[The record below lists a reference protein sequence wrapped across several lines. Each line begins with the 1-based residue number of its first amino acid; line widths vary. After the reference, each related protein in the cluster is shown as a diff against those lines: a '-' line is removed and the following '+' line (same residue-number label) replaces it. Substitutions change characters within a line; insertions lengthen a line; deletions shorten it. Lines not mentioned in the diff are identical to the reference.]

1 MIDPLPNDSHAS
13 SSVIPLHHR
22 PNHRPIRFSRLAT
35 VGFATAGCI
44 AAASVY
50 CLNAELRADDSTV
63 ATAASTQPSPASTEL
78 VSGIDQSI
86 ISKSLRPGDDFYQYS
101 NSTWLDTTKIPAD
114 RADYGIFAILD
125 DQTQEQVRV
134 LIDQVAAMKDPQP
147 GTPEQK
153 VGDFYRSYVDLDKRN
168 ASGIDPIRPMLDKLR
183 GVTDIHQLSGVMG
196 QLQRTGTGS
205 PLAVYVSID
214 ARKSDQYA
222 VYATQYGL
230 SLPDRDYYL
239 VEEDRYAALQQE
251 LVKYAADLLKAAEFP
266 AADTDPETV
275 QALAESILKIETAIA
290 QAQWTKTQNRDPEKT
305 YNRFDGDQF
314 QERVAPFSW
323 PAFRDAYGIPAEKPI
338 VVRQPTY
345 FESLGKI
352 IQSHDLESWK
362 AYMAYRLID
371 GHAGYLTE
379 ALEERSF
386 AFHGTAVSGVD
397 EQRPL
402 WQRAVRSTGG
412 VLGELV
418 GQLYVDKHFAPEAK
432 KRMNELVDNLKLA
445 FEQRIQTLPWMGK
458 GTQQQALEK
467 LAKFNTKIGY
477 PDVWKSYDSLTI
489 GSESLA
495 SNMIAAAEF
504 ETVRDLEKLDGPI
517 DRNEWH
523 MTPQTINAY
532 YNPTMNEIVFPAAIL
547 QPPFFNLAADDAVNY
562 GGIGA
567 VIGHEISHGF
577 DDKGSK
583 FDGNGNLR
591 NWWTEDDRAE
601 FEKRARG
608 LIDQYSNYEPIEGMK
623 INGELTL
630 GENIGDLGGLS
641 VAYAAYRLSL
651 GGKEAPVI
659 DGLTGDQRF
668 FLGWGQI
675 WRRLYRD
682 AELQKRLLTDPHS
695 PSRFRVN
702 GIVRNMDAFYDAF
715 NIAPGDKL
723 YLAPGDR
730 VQIW

>member
-1 MIDPLPNDSHAS
+1 MNL
-13 SSVIPLHHR
+13 R
-22 PNHRPIRFSRLAT
+22 PFRS
-35 VGFATAGCI
+35 ATAFCI
-44 AAASVY
+44 AAASFC
-50 CLNAELRADDSTV
+50 CLAPDLRADEP
-63 ATAASTQPSPASTEL
+63 AAVSITTKSAPSSPIASEKL

-86 ISKSLRPGDDFYQYS
+86 ISKSLRPGDDFYQYA
-101 NSTWLDTTKIPAD
+101 NSDWLDTTKIPAD

-125 DQTQEQVRV
+125 DQTQEQVRA

-153 VGDFYRSYVDLDKRN
+153 VGDFYRSYVDLEKRN
-168 ASGIDPIRPMLDKLR
+168 TAGIEPIRPMLDKVR
-183 GVTDIHQLSGVMG
+183 GVTDIQGLSRVMG
-196 QLQRTGTGS
+196 DLQRTGTGA

-222 VYATQYGL
+222 IYATQYGL

-239 VEEDRYAALQQE
+239 VEEERYTVLQQE
-251 LVKYAADLLKAAEFP
+251 LVKYAADMLTAAQFP
-266 AADTDPETV
+266 TADAAPEKI

-290 QAQWTKTQNRDPEKT
+290 KAQWTKTENRDPEKT
-305 YNRFDGDQF
+305 YNRIAGDKF
-314 QERVAPFSW
+314 QEMVAPLSW
-323 PAFRDAYGIPAEKPI
+323 PDFRDAYGLPKDKPI

-345 FESLGKI
+345 FEALGDI
-352 IQSHDLESWK
+352 IEAHDLESWK
-362 AYMAYRLID
+362 AYMAFRVID
-371 GHAGYLTE
+371 GQASNLSE
-379 ALEERSF
+379 ALEKRSF
-386 AFHGTAVSGVD
+386 AFHGTAVSGID

-402 WQRAVRSTGG
+402 WQRAVRSTGS

-418 GQLYVDKHFAPEAK
+418 GQLYVDKHFKPEAK
-432 KRMNELVDNLKLA
+432 QRMNELVDNLKLA
-445 FEQRIQTLPWMGK
+445 FDQRIQTLPWMGK
-458 GTQQQALEK
+458 GTQKQALEK

-477 PDVWKSYDSLTI
+477 PDVWKSYEALTI
-489 GSESLA
+489 GAGSLA
-495 SNMIAAAEF
+495 ENMIAAAEF

-608 LIDQYSNYEPIEGMK
+608 LIDQYGGYEPIEGMK

-651 GGKEAPVI
+651 DGKEAPVI

-682 AELQKRLLTDPHS
+682 AELRKRLLTDPHS
-695 PSRFRVN
+695 PSRYRVN

-715 NIAPGDKL
+715 DIAPGDKL
-723 YLAPGDR
+723 YVAPGDR

>member
-1 MIDPLPNDSHAS
+1 MIF
-13 SSVIPLHHR
+13 R
-22 PNHRPIRFSRLAT
+22 PTRFA
-35 VGFATAGCI
+35 AAAII
-44 AAASVY
+44 AAASVS
-50 CLNAELRADDSTV
+50 NVTTSTHADDPAIP
-63 ATAASTQPSPASTEL
+63 ATSEGSGPAL
-78 VSGIDQSI
+78 VSGIDQAI
-86 ISKSLRPGDDFYQYS
+86 ISKSLRPGDDFYEYA
-101 NSTWLDTTKIPAD
+101 NATWLESTKIPAD

-125 DQTQEQVRV
+125 DQTQEQVRA
-134 LIDQVAAMKDPQP
+134 LIDQVAAMENPQP

-153 VGDFYRSYVDLDKRN
+153 VGDFYRSYVDLEKRN
-168 ASGIDPIRPMLDKLR
+168 AAGIDPIVPMLDKVR
-183 GVTDIHQLSGVMG
+183 EVTDVAALSRVMG
-196 QLQRTGTGS
+196 QLQRAGIGS

-222 VYATQYGL
+222 VHATQYGL

-239 VEEDRYAALQQE
+239 VEEERYTALQQE
-251 LVKYAADLLKAAEFP
+251 LVKYASDMLKAAQYP
-266 AADTDPETV
+266 AADTAPEKLKE
-275 QALAESILKIETAIA
+275 LAEAILKIETAIA
-290 QAQWTKTQNRDPEKT
+290 KAQWTKTENRDPEKT
-305 YNRFDGDQF
+305 YNLIDGDKLA
-314 QERVAPFSW
+314 EMVAPLSW
-323 PAFRDAYGIPAEKPI
+323 SDFRDAYGLPKDKPI

-345 FESLGKI
+345 FDALGDI
-352 IQSHDLESWK
+352 IESHDLESWK
-362 AYMAYRLID
+362 AYMAFRVID
-371 GHAGYLTE
+371 GQAGFLSE
-379 ALEERSF
+379 ALEKRNFE
-386 AFHGTAVSGVD
+386 FHGTAVSGID

-402 WQRAVRSTGG
+402 WQRAVRATGS

-418 GQLYVDKHFAPEAK
+418 GQIYVEKHFKPEAK

-445 FEQRIQTLPWMGK
+445 FQQRIQTLPWMGK

-477 PDVWKSYDSLTI
+477 PDVWKSYEALTI
-489 GSESLA
+489 GESSLA
-495 SNMIAAAEF
+495 ANMIAAAEF

-601 FEKRARG
+601 FEKRAKG
-608 LIDQYSNYEPIEGMK
+608 LIDQYGTYEPIDGMK

-651 GGKEAPVI
+651 EGKEAPVI

-668 FLGWGQI
+668 FLGWAQI

-682 AELQKRLLTDPHS
+682 AELRKRLLTDPHS
-695 PSRFRVN
+695 PSRYRVN

-715 NIAPGDKL
+715 DIAPGDKL

>member
-1 MIDPLPNDSHAS
+1 M
-13 SSVIPLHHR
+13 
-22 PNHRPIRFSRLAT
+22 
-35 VGFATAGCI
+35 
-44 AAASVY
+44 
-50 CLNAELRADDSTV
+50 
-63 ATAASTQPSPASTEL
+63 
-78 VSGIDQSI
+78 
-86 ISKSLRPGDDFYQYS
+86 GD
-101 NSTWLDTTKIPAD
+101 
-114 RADYGIFAILD
+114 
-125 DQTQEQVRV
+125 
-134 LIDQVAAMKDPQP
+134 
-147 GTPEQK
+147 
-153 VGDFYRSYVDLDKRN
+153 
-168 ASGIDPIRPMLDKLR
+168 
-183 GVTDIHQLSGVMG
+183 
-196 QLQRTGTGS
+196 LQRTGTGA

-222 VYATQYGL
+222 IYATQYGL

-239 VEEDRYAALQQE
+239 VEEERYTVLQQE
-251 LVKYAADLLKAAEFP
+251 LVKYAADMLTAAQFP
-266 AADTDPETV
+266 TADATAEQV

-290 QAQWTKTQNRDPEKT
+290 KAQWTKTENRDPEKT
-305 YNRFDGDQF
+305 YNRIDGDKF
-314 QERVAPFSW
+314 QEMVAPLSW
-323 PAFRDAYGIPAEKPI
+323 PDFRDAYGLPKDKPI

-345 FESLGKI
+345 FEALGDI
-352 IQSHDLESWK
+352 IEAHDLESWK
-362 AYMAYRLID
+362 AYMAFRVID
-371 GHAGYLTE
+371 GQASNLSE
-379 ALEERSF
+379 ALEKRSF
-386 AFHGTAVSGVD
+386 AFHGTAVSGID

-402 WQRAVRSTGG
+402 WQRAVRSTGS

-418 GQLYVDKHFAPEAK
+418 GQLYVDKHFKPEAK
-432 KRMNELVDNLKLA
+432 QRMNELVDNLKLA

-458 GTQQQALEK
+458 GTQKQALEK

-477 PDVWKSYDSLTI
+477 PDVWKSYDALTI
-489 GSESLA
+489 GAGSLA
-495 SNMIAAAEF
+495 ENMIAAAEF

-608 LIDQYSNYEPIEGMK
+608 LIDQYGGYEPIEGMN

-651 GGKEAPVI
+651 DGKEAPVI

-682 AELQKRLLTDPHS
+682 AELRKRLLTDPHS
-695 PSRFRVN
+695 PSRYRVN

>member
-1 MIDPLPNDSHAS
+1 
-13 SSVIPLHHR
+13 V
-22 PNHRPIRFSRLAT
+22 T
-35 VGFATAGCI
+35 
-44 AAASVY
+44 
-50 CLNAELRADDSTV
+50 
-63 ATAASTQPSPASTEL
+63 ASTATSSPTVSDKL

-86 ISKSLRPGDDFYQYS
+86 ISKSLRPGDDFYQYA
-101 NSTWLDTTKIPAD
+101 NSEWLDATKIPAD

-125 DQTQEQVRV
+125 DQTQEQVRA

-147 GTPEQK
+147 GTAEQK
-153 VGDFYRSYVDLDKRN
+153 VGDFYRSYVDLEKRN
-168 ASGIDPIRPMLDKLR
+168 AAGIEPIRPMLDKIR
-183 GVTDIHQLSGVMG
+183 GVTDIQGLSRVMG
-196 QLQRTGTGS
+196 DLQRTGTGA
-205 PLAVYVSID
+205 PLAVYVSVD

-222 VYATQYGL
+222 IYATQYGL

-239 VEEDRYAALQQE
+239 VDEERYTALQQE
-251 LVKYAADLLKAAEFP
+251 LVKYAADMLNAAQFP
-266 AADTDPETV
+266 TPDAAPEKV

-290 QAQWTKTQNRDPEKT
+290 KAQWTKTENRDPEKT
-305 YNRFDGDQF
+305 YNLIDGEKL
-314 QERVAPFSW
+314 QEMVAPLSW
-323 PAFRDAYGIPAEKPI
+323 ASFRDAYGLSKEKPI

-345 FESLGKI
+345 FEALGDI
-352 IQSHDLESWK
+352 IEAHDLESWK
-362 AYMAYRLID
+362 AYMAFRVID
-371 GHAGYLTE
+371 GQASNLTE
-379 ALEERSF
+379 ALEKRSF
-386 AFHGTAVSGVD
+386 TFHGTAVSGID

-402 WQRAVRSTGG
+402 WQRAVRTTGS

-418 GQLYVDKHFAPEAK
+418 GQLYVDKHFKPEAK
-432 KRMNELVDNLKLA
+432 QRMNELVGNLKLA

-458 GTQQQALEK
+458 GTQKQALEK
-467 LAKFNTKIGY
+467 LTKFNTKIGY
-477 PDVWKSYDSLTI
+477 PDVWKSYDALTI
-489 GSESLA
+489 GAGSLA
-495 SNMIAAAEF
+495 ENMIAAAEF
-504 ETVRDLEKLDGPI
+504 ETVQDLEKLDGPI

-547 QPPFFNLAADDAVNY
+547 QPPFFNLTADDAVNY

-608 LIDQYSNYEPIEGMK
+608 LIDQYGAYEPIEGMK

-651 GGKEAPVI
+651 DGKEPPVI

-668 FLGWGQI
+668 FLGWAQI

-682 AELQKRLLTDPHS
+682 AELRKRLLTDPHS
-695 PSRFRVN
+695 PSRYRVN

-715 NIAPGDKL
+715 EIAPGDKL

>member
-1 MIDPLPNDSHAS
+1 MNI
-13 SSVIPLHHR
+13 
-22 PNHRPIRFSRLAT
+22 RPICRATRLVA
-35 VGFATAGCI
+35 VASCVFAS
-44 AAASVY
+44 ASFFVTKG
-50 CLNAELRADDSTV
+50 LAD
-63 ATAASTQPSPASTEL
+63 QPEGL
-78 VSGIDQSI
+78 VSGIDLSI
-86 ISKSLRPGDDFYQYS
+86 ISKTLRPGDDFYRYA
-101 NSTWLDTTKIPAD
+101 NAEWLDTTKIPAD

-125 DQTQEQVRV
+125 DQTQEQVRA
-134 LIDQVAAMKDPQP
+134 LIDEVAALENPTV
-147 GTPEQK
+147 GSAEQK
-153 VGDFYRSYVDLDKRN
+153 VGDFYRSYVDLETRN
-168 ASGIDPIRPMLDKLR
+168 AYGIAPIRPLLDKVR
-183 GVTDIHQLSGVMG
+183 GVIDLSTLSGAMG
-196 QLQRTGTGS
+196 DLQRTGIGS
-205 PLAVYVSID
+205 PIAVYVSID

-230 SLPDRDYYL
+230 TLPDRDYYL
-239 VEEDRYAALQQE
+239 LDEERYTILREELIRYAADMLT
-251 LVKYAADLLKAAEFP
+251 VAEFP
-266 AADTDPETV
+266 EPEASPERVRAA
-275 QALAESILKIETAIA
+275 AESILQIETAIA
-290 QAQWTKTQNRDPEKT
+290 KAQWTKTENRDPIKT
-305 YNRFDGDQF
+305 YNRVEGDKLS
-314 QERVAPFSW
+314 EMVAPFSW
-323 PAFRDAYGIPAEKPI
+323 PAFRDAYGIPADQAVI
-338 VVRQPTY
+338 VRQPTY
-345 FESLGKI
+345 FEAIGEIL
-352 IQSHDLESWK
+352 QSHDLESWK
-362 AYMAYRLID
+362 AYLAFRVID
-371 GHAGYLTE
+371 AKAGYLSE
-379 ALEERSF
+379 AIEKRSF
-386 AFHGTAVSGVD
+386 SFHGTSVSGID

-402 WQRAVRSTGG
+402 WQRAVRTTGN

-418 GQLYVDKHFAPEAK
+418 GQIYVERHFKPEAK
-432 KRMNELVDNLKLA
+432 RRMNELVDNLKLA
-445 FEQRIQTLPWMGK
+445 FKQRIQTLPWMGK

-467 LAKFNTKIGY
+467 LSKFNTKIGY
-477 PDVWKSYDSLTI
+477 PDVWKSYDALSI
-489 GSESLA
+489 GKGSLA
-495 SNMIAAAEF
+495 DNMIAAAEF
-504 ETVRDLEKLDGPI
+504 ETDRDLKKLDGPI

-583 FDGNGNLR
+583 FDGDGNLR
-591 NWWTEDDRAE
+591 NWWTEDDRTE

-608 LIDQYSNYEPIEGMK
+608 LIDQYSHYEPIEGMK

-651 GGKEAPVI
+651 DGKEAPVI

-668 FLGWGQI
+668 FLGWAQI

-682 AELQKRLLTDPHS
+682 AEMRKRLLTDPHS
-695 PSRFRVN
+695 PSRYRVN

-715 NIAPGDKL
+715 DIAPGDGL

>member
-1 MIDPLPNDSHAS
+1 MNI
-13 SSVIPLHHR
+13 
-22 PNHRPIRFSRLAT
+22 RPIFRASRLVA
-35 VGFATAGCI
+35 ATACVF
-44 AAASVY
+44 ASAFG
-50 CLNAELRADDSTV
+50 LATSGKADE
-63 ATAASTQPSPASTEL
+63 PAGL

-86 ISKSLRPGDDFYQYS
+86 ISKTLRPGDDFYQYA
-101 NSTWLDTTKIPAD
+101 NSQWLDSTKIPAD

-125 DQTQEQVRV
+125 DQTQEQVRA
-134 LIDQVAAMKDPQP
+134 LIDEVAALQNPP
-147 GTPEQK
+147 AGSAEQK
-153 VGDFYRSYVDLDKRN
+153 VGDFYRSYVDLETRN
-168 ASGIDPIRPMLDKLR
+168 AKSIAPIRHMIDKVR
-183 GVTDIHQLSGVMG
+183 AVTDLKSLSAAMG
-196 QLQRTGTGS
+196 DLQRIGIGS

-239 VEEDRYAALQQE
+239 VDEERYVALQKE
-251 LVKYAADLLKAAEFP
+251 LVNYAADMLLAAEFP
-266 AADTDPETV
+266 EPGASPET
-275 QALAESILKIETAIA
+275 ARAAAESILKIETAIA
-290 QAQWTKTQNRDPEKT
+290 KAQWTKTENRDPIKT
-305 YNRFDGDQF
+305 YNRVEGDKFGQM
-314 QERVAPFSW
+314 VSPFSW
-323 PAFRDAYGIPAEKPI
+323 SDFRDAYGISADRAI
-338 VVRQPTY
+338 IVRQPTY
-345 FESLGKI
+345 FEALGEI
-352 IQSHDLESWK
+352 FQSHDLASWK
-362 AYMAYRLID
+362 AYLAFRVID
-371 GHAGYLTE
+371 GKAGYLSE
-379 ALEERSF
+379 AIEKRSF
-386 AFHGTAVSGVD
+386 AFHGTAVSGID

-402 WQRAVRSTGG
+402 WQRAVRTTGS

-418 GQLYVDKHFAPEAK
+418 GQIYVERHFKPDAK
-432 KRMNELVDNLKLA
+432 RRMNDLVDNLKLA
-445 FEQRIQTLPWMGK
+445 FHQRIQTLPWMGK

-477 PDVWKSYDSLTI
+477 PDVWKSYDALAI
-489 GSESLA
+489 GKGSLA
-495 SNMIAAAEF
+495 ENMIAAAEF
-504 ETVRDLEKLDGPI
+504 ETIRDLQKLDGPI

-547 QPPFFNLAADDAVNY
+547 QPPFFNLSADDAVNY

-583 FDGNGNLR
+583 FDGDGNLR
-591 NWWTEDDRAE
+591 NWWTEEDRTE

-608 LIDQYSNYEPIEGMK
+608 LIDQYAQYEPIEGMK

-668 FLGWGQI
+668 FLGWAQI

-682 AELQKRLLTDPHS
+682 AEMRKRLLTDPHS
-695 PSRFRVN
+695 PSRYRVN

-715 NIAPGDKL
+715 DIAPSDKL